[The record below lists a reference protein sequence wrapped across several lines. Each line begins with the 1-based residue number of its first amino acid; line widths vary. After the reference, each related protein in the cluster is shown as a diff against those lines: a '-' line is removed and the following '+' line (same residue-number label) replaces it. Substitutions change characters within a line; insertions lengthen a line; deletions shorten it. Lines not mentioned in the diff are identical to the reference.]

1 MRTLPASP
9 EGQKRAEELYRLS
22 ILLEQALLESNELHH
37 RIREIQL
44 RVAELSAAE
53 RKGHP
58 VAMISPTA
66 LHAAQLS
73 PR

>member
-1 MRTLPASP
+1 MRTLSASP
-9 EGQKRAEELYRLS
+9 EGVSRIEELYRLS

-53 RKGHP
+53 ERGRP
-58 VAMISPTA
+58 VAVVRATV
-66 LHAAQLS
+66 
-73 PR
+73 

>member
-1 MRTLPASP
+1 MRTLNASM
-9 EGQKRAEELYRLS
+9 RAEELHRLG

-53 RKGHP
+53 QQGRP
-58 VAMISPTA
+58 VAVVSATA

>member
-1 MRTLPASP
+1 MRTFPASP
-9 EGQKRAEELYRLS
+9 EGQTRVEELYRLS

-44 RVAELSAAE
+44 RVAALSAAE
-53 RKGHP
+53 QKGHA
-58 VAMISPTA
+58 VAVVSPTA
-66 LHAAQLS
+66 LHAAQLT